1 MSSTSISIA
10 FVIEGQTVKLGDP
23 NQWRAAIQNDD
34 LVPATRVVAEEDGHR
49 IYSGAASGFAPL
61 AELFEDMPQVEAAPV
76 VVEAAETSV
85 PTAPEPVPEAAPPVA
100 PAASEPTPAAP
111 PASTSTPPPATQAQ
125 PRPVPR
131 TATAAQAAAY
141 RAGLRPQP
149 EPPRKKASGLGCLLL
164 LIVLGGLIFLIAQCT
179 GDASRQPQVR
189 YAETA
194 TGVASR
200 PDGPVDAS
208 LERGDSVTVLW
219 PRTGQPQAWLEVKGG
234 RFDGRYVREEALSSV
249 RRPAITATDR
259 ARVVTTDNVRVRADP
274 DGEPIGVANTGDQ
287 VHEIGMTSNGWSEIQ
302 RGEGVAYIAS
312 RYTRAPRR

>member
-23 NQWRAAIQNDD
+23 NQWRAAIQNGD
-34 LVPATRVVAEEDGHR
+34 LSSATRVVAEEDGHR

-61 AELFEDMPQVEAAPV
+61 ADLLEHVPQGEAAPV
-76 VVEAAETSV
+76 VVEAVETNV
-85 PTAPEPVPEAAPPVA
+85 QTTPEPVAEAAAPVD
-100 PAASEPTPAAP
+100 PAASAPTP
-111 PASTSTPPPATQAQ
+111 TPPPAPPPQPTPQAQ

-149 EPPRKKASGLGCLLL
+149 EAPRKKASGLGCLLL

-189 YAETA
+189 YAEIA

-200 PDGPVDAS
+200 PDGPVDAR
-208 LERGDSVTVLW
+208 LARGDSVTVLW
-219 PRTGQPQAWLEVKGG
+219 PRTGQPQAWLEIKGG
-234 RFDGRYVREEALSSV
+234 RFDGRYVREESLSSV
-249 RRPAITATDR
+249 RRPAIDATGR
-259 ARVVTTDNVRVRADP
+259 KRVVTTDNVRVRADP
-274 DGEPIGVANTGDQ
+274 AGEPINVANMGDEVQ
-287 VHEIGMTSNGWSEIQ
+287 EIGVTSDGWSEIVH
-302 RGEGVAYIAS
+302 GEGVAYIAS

>member
-1 MSSTSISIA
+1 MSATSISIA
-10 FVIEGQTVKLGDP
+10 FVIEGQTVRLGDP
-23 NQWRAAIQNDD
+23 NQWRAAIQNGD
-34 LVPATRVVAEEDGHR
+34 LGPATRVVAEEDGHR
-49 IYSGAASGFAPL
+49 VYSGAASGFAPV
-61 AELFEDMPQVEAAPV
+61 ADLFEDLPEGEGDAPVVEAVETADPTRPAPVAEAAAPV
-76 VVEAAETSV
+76 D
-85 PTAPEPVPEAAPPVA
+85 
-100 PAASEPTPAAP
+100 AAP
-111 PASTSTPPPATQAQ
+111 PAPPPAQTPTPQPAPQAQ

-189 YAETA
+189 YAEIA

-208 LERGDSVTVLW
+208 LARGDSVTVLW
-219 PRTGQPQAWLEVKGG
+219 PRTGRPQAWLEVKGG

-249 RRPAITATDR
+249 RRPAIDATDR
-259 ARVVTTDNVRVRADP
+259 KRVVTTDNVRVRADP
-274 DGEPIGVANTGDQ
+274 DGEPINVANMGDQ
-287 VHEIGMTSNGWSEIQ
+287 VQEIGVTSDGWSEIVH
-302 RGEGVAYIAS
+302 GEGVAYIAS

>member
-10 FVIEGQTVKLGDP
+10 FVIEGQTVRLGDP
-23 NQWRAAIQNDD
+23 NQWRAAIQNGD
-34 LVPATRVVAEEDGHR
+34 LGPATRVVAEEDGHR
-49 IYSGAASGFAPL
+49 IYSGAASGFAPV
-61 AELFEDMPQVEAAPV
+61 ADLFEDLPQEAPTPLDVAPPDVPPVEPSVPITPESAAEAA
-76 VVEAAETSV
+76 S
-85 PTAPEPVPEAAPPVA
+85 PPQ
-100 PAASEPTPAAP
+100 
-111 PASTSTPPPATQAQ
+111 TPPPAPAPAPQPQ

-189 YAETA
+189 YAEIA

-208 LERGDSVTVLW
+208 LARGDSVTVLW
-219 PRTGQPQAWLEVKGG
+219 PRTGQPQAWLEIKGG
-234 RFDGRYVREEALSSV
+234 RFDGRYVREESLSSV
-249 RRPAITATDR
+249 RRPAIDATGR
-259 ARVVTTDNVRVRADP
+259 KRIVTTDNVRVRADP
-274 DGEPIGVANTGDQ
+274 AGEPINVANMGDQ
-287 VHEIGMTSNGWSEIQ
+287 VQEIGVTSDGWSEIVH
-302 RGEGVAYIAS
+302 GEGVAYIAS

>member
-1 MSSTSISIA
+1 LSATSISIA
-10 FVIEGQTVKLGDP
+10 FVIEGQTVKLSDP

-61 AELFEDMPQVEAAPV
+61 AELFEDMPQGEAEPV
-76 VVEAAETSV
+76 VVEAVETTVPTTPVPVAETA
-85 PTAPEPVPEAAPPVA
+85 TPVD
-100 PAASEPTPAAP
+100 PAASAPTP
-111 PASTSTPPPATQAQ
+111 TPPPQHTPPAQ

-149 EPPRKKASGLGCLLL
+149 EAPRKKASGLGCLLL

-179 GDASRQPQVR
+179 GDASRRPQVR
-189 YAETA
+189 YVEIA

-200 PDGPVDAS
+200 PDGPVDAN

-234 RFDGRYVREEALSSV
+234 RFNGRYVREEALSSV
-249 RRPAITATDR
+249 RRPAIEATGR
-259 ARVVTTDNVRVRADP
+259 KRVVTTDNVRVRADP
-274 DGEPIGVANTGDQ
+274 DGEPIDVANTGDQ
-287 VHEIGMTSNGWSEIQ
+287 VQEIGVTSDGWSEITH
-302 RGEGVAYIAS
+302 GEGVAYIAS
-312 RYTRAPRR
+312 RYTRAARR

>member
-10 FVIEGQTVKLGDP
+10 FVIEGQTVKLGDL
-23 NQWRAAIQNDD
+23 NQWRAAIQNGD
-34 LVPATRVVAEEDGHR
+34 LFPATRVVAEEDGHR
-49 IYSGAASGFAPL
+49 VYSGAASGFAPL
-61 AELFEDMPQVEAAPV
+61 AELFEDLPQGDAEPV
-76 VVEAAETSV
+76 VVEAVEMTV
-85 PTAPEPVPEAAPPVA
+85 PTVPEPVAEAAPPVDPA
-100 PAASEPTPAAP
+100 PSAPT
-111 PASTSTPPPATQAQ
+111 STPTPPPAPPPQLQPQPQ

-149 EPPRKKASGLGCLLL
+149 EAPRKKASGLGCLLL

-179 GDASRQPQVR
+179 GDASRRPQVR
-189 YAETA
+189 YAEIA

-234 RFDGRYVREEALSSV
+234 RFNGRYVREEALSSV
-249 RRPAITATDR
+249 RRPAIETTDR
-259 ARVVTTDNVRVRADP
+259 KRVVTTDNVRVRADP
-274 DGEPIGVANTGDQ
+274 DGEPIDVANTGDQ
-287 VHEIGMTSNGWSEIQ
+287 VQEIGTTSDGWSEITH
-302 RGEGVAYIAS
+302 GEGVAYIAS
-312 RYTRAPRR
+312 RYTRAARR

>member
-34 LVPATRVVAEEDGHR
+34 LVPTIRVVAEEDGHR

-61 AELFEDMPQVEAAPV
+61 AELFEDMPQEEPTPSVVQAVEPSVPITPEA
-76 VVEAAETSV
+76 VVEAAIPVET
-85 PTAPEPVPEAAPPVA
+85 PAPPPA
-100 PAASEPTPAAP
+100 P
-111 PASTSTPPPATQAQ
+111 TPPPTLQAQ
-125 PRPVPR
+125 PQPVPR

-149 EPPRKKASGLGCLLL
+149 EAPRKKASGLGCLLL

-179 GDASRQPQVR
+179 GDASRRPQVR
-189 YAETA
+189 YAEIA

-234 RFDGRYVREEALSSV
+234 RFNGRYVREEALSSV
-249 RRPAITATDR
+249 RRPAIETTDR
-259 ARVVTTDNVRVRADP
+259 KRVVTTDNVRVRADP
-274 DGEPIGVANTGDQ
+274 DGEPIDVANMGDQ
-287 VHEIGMTSNGWSEIQ
+287 VREIGVTSDGWSEITH
-302 RGEGVAYIAS
+302 GEGVAYIAS

>member
-1 MSSTSISIA
+1 MSATSISIA
-10 FVIEGQTVKLGDP
+10 FVIEGQTVRLGDP
-23 NQWRAAIQNDD
+23 NQWRAAIQNGD
-34 LVPATRVVAEEDGHR
+34 LGPATRVVAEEDGHR
-49 IYSGAASGFAPL
+49 IYSGAASGFAPV
-61 AELFEDMPQVEAAPV
+61 AELFEDMPEEEGPPSAVDPVEG
-76 VVEAAETSV
+76 SV
-85 PTAPEPVPEAAPPVA
+85 PTTPEPAVEATPPVEPAATA
-100 PAASEPTPAAP
+100 PAPVP
-111 PASTSTPPPATQAQ
+111 TPPPTPPMA

-164 LIVLGGLIFLIAQCT
+164 LVVLGGLIFLIAQCT
-179 GDASRQPQVR
+179 GDASRRPQVR
-189 YAETA
+189 YAEIA

-249 RRPAITATDR
+249 RRPAIDATDR
-259 ARVVTTDNVRVRADP
+259 KRVVTTDNVRVRADP
-274 DGEPIGVANTGDQ
+274 DGEPIDVANMGDQ
-287 VHEIGMTSNGWSEIQ
+287 VQEIGVTSDGWSEIVH
-302 RGEGVAYIAS
+302 GEGVAYIAS

>member
-1 MSSTSISIA
+1 MSATSISIA

-23 NQWRAAIQNDD
+23 NQWRAAIQNGD
-34 LVPATRVVAEEDGHR
+34 LGPTTRVVAEEDGHR
-49 IYSGAASGFAPL
+49 VYSGAASGFAPV
-61 AELFEDMPQVEAAPV
+61 ADMFEDLPQGEGEAPV
-76 VVEAAETSV
+76 VEAVETAVPTTPAPVAEAAV
-85 PTAPEPVPEAAPPVA
+85 PVDTA
-100 PAASEPTPAAP
+100 PAAA
-111 PASTSTPPPATQAQ
+111 TPPPAPTPTPQPAPQAQ

-149 EPPRKKASGLGCLLL
+149 EPPRKKASGLGCLIL

-189 YAETA
+189 YAEIA

-208 LERGDSVTVLW
+208 LDRGDSVTVLW
-219 PRTGQPQAWLEVKGG
+219 PRTGQPQAWLEIKGG

-249 RRPAITATDR
+249 RRPAIDATDR
-259 ARVVTTDNVRVRADP
+259 RRVVTTDNVRVRADP
-274 DGEPIGVANTGDQ
+274 DGEPINVANMGDQ
-287 VHEIGMTSNGWSEIQ
+287 VQEIGVTSDGWSEIVH
-302 RGEGVAYIAS
+302 GEGVAYIAS